1 LSTTDVY
8 VQQLGGTYHD
18 DFYTSE
24 TIKTAYKNF
33 VDTFVTRYAD
43 DDTIMAWEL
52 CNECRCAGSGTL
64 ETSSTCNTTT
74 ITSWISEMSSVRAL
88 LLLLLYG

>member
-1 LSTTDVY
+1 MY

-24 TIKTAYKNF
+24 TIKAAYKNF
-33 VDTFVTRYAD
+33 VETFVTRYQD
-43 DDTIMAWEL
+43 DETIMAWEL

-64 ETSSTCNTTT
+64 VTSSTCNTTT
-74 ITSWISEMSSVRAL
+74 ITSWISEMSSVRPPLIFATDV
-88 LLLLLYG
+88 GR